1 MDLQLKGKRALITGS
16 SGGIG
21 EGIAKILAKEDVT
34 VVVHGRNEQSANRV
48 AQEIEASGGKAF
60 VALGDLSKDEDAQ
73 QVAEAAL
80 AAMGGIDILI
90 NNAGGYEQMDW
101 MKSSPSKWADMYNH
115 DVLSMVRLVQHL
127 APQMK
132 ELGWGRFIQIS
143 SSAGV
148 QPYAFGPD
156 YSAAKAAII
165 NLSVSLAKDL
175 AGTDITANTISP
187 GPILTAGFEQLWR
200 SYAKTKGW
208 SDDWAEIE
216 RNVVKEVLPNP
227 AGRVGRIEE
236 LASLVAFVS
245 SPLAGYIN
253 GANLRVDG
261 GYVVGV
267 N

>member
-1 MDLQLKGKRALITGS
+1 MDLQLQGKRALVTGS

-21 EGIAKILAKEDVT
+21 EGIAKTLAKEGVA
-34 VVVHGRNEQSANRV
+34 VVVHGRNEQQANRV
-48 AQEIEASGGKAF
+48 SQEITTTGGKA
-60 VALGDLSKDEDAQ
+60 VVVLGDLSKDDDAQ
-73 QVAEAAL
+73 NVAEAAL
-80 AAMGGIDILI
+80 AALGGIDILV
-90 NNAGGYEQMDW
+90 NNAGGYAQVNW
-101 MKSSPSKWADMYNH
+101 MESSPAKWADMYNH

-132 ELGWGRFIQIS
+132 QIGWGRFIQIS

-156 YSAAKAAII
+156 YSAAKAAIN

-175 AGTDITANTISP
+175 AGTGITANTISP
-187 GPILTAGFEQLWR
+187 GPIMTAGFEQLWR
-200 SYAKTKGW
+200 DYAKTKGW
-208 SDDWAEIE
+208 GDDWNEIE

-227 AGRVGRIEE
+227 TGRVGRIEE
-236 LASLVAFVS
+236 VANVVALVA
-245 SPLAGYIN
+245 SPLGGYIN

-261 GYVVGV
+261 GYVIGV

>member
-1 MDLQLKGKRALITGS
+1 MDLQLQGKRALVTGS

-21 EGIAKILAKEDVT
+21 EGIAKTLASEGVA
-34 VVVHGRNEQSANRV
+34 VVVHGRNKQSANCV
-48 AQEIEASGGKAF
+48 AQEITATGGKAF
-60 VALGDLSKDEDAQ
+60 VALGDLSNDEGAQ
-73 QVAEAAL
+73 NVADAAL
-80 AAMGGIDILI
+80 EALGGIDILV
-90 NNAGGYEQMDW
+90 NNAGGYDQVDW
-101 MKSSPSKWADMYNH
+101 MESKPSKWADMFNH

-132 ELGWGRFIQIS
+132 QLGWGRFIQLS

-175 AGTDITANTISP
+175 AGTGITANTISP
-187 GPILTAGFEQLWR
+187 GPIMTSGFEQLWR
-200 SYAKTKGW
+200 NYAKTKGW
-208 SDDWAEIE
+208 GDDWNEIE

-227 AGRVGRIEE
+227 TGRVGRISEV
-236 LASLVAFVS
+236 ASLVALVA
-245 SPLAGYIN
+245 SPNGGFIN

>member
-1 MDLQLKGKRALITGS
+1 MDLQLKGKRALVTGS
-16 SGGIG
+16 SSGIG
-21 EGIAKILAKEDVT
+21 EGIAKCLAREGAIVA
-34 VVVHGRNEQSANRV
+34 VHGRREKEANRV
-48 AQEIEASGGKAF
+48 AQEITAAGGTAF
-60 VALGDLSKDEDAQ
+60 VALGDLSKDEESHD
-73 QVAEAAL
+73 VAEKAL
-80 AAMGGIDILI
+80 SALGGVDILI
-90 NNAGGYEQMDW
+90 NNAGGYEQVDW
-101 MKSSPSKWADMYNH
+101 MDSSPSKWAEMYNH
-115 DVLSMVRLVQHL
+115 DVLSIVRLVQHI

-132 ELGWGRFIQIS
+132 QLGWGRFIQLS

-165 NLSVSLAKDL
+165 NLSVSLSKDL
-175 AGTDITANTISP
+175 AGTGITANTISP
-187 GPILTAGFEQLWR
+187 GPIRTAGFEQLWR
-200 SYAKTKGW
+200 DYAKTKGW
-208 SDDWAEIE
+208 GNDWTEIE

-227 AGRVGRIEE
+227 TGRVGHIEE
-236 LASLVAFVS
+236 IADLAAFVS

>member
-1 MDLQLKGKRALITGS
+1 MDLQLGGKRALVTGS

-21 EGIAKILAKEDVT
+21 EGIVKTLAKEGVA
-34 VVVHGRNEQSANRV
+34 VVVQGRKEQQANRV
-48 AQEIEASGGKAF
+48 AQEITASGGKAF

-73 QVAEAAL
+73 RVAEAAL
-80 AAMGGIDILI
+80 AALGGIDILV
-90 NNAGGYEQMDW
+90 NNAGGYEQVDW
-101 MKSSPSKWADMYNH
+101 MASSPSKWADMFNH

-156 YSAAKAAII
+156 YSAAKAAIN

-175 AGTDITANTISP
+175 AGTGITSNTISP
-187 GPILTAGFEQLWR
+187 GPIMTVGFEQLWR
-200 SYAKTKGW
+200 GYAKTKGW
-208 SDDWAEIE
+208 SDDWDEIE
-216 RNVVKEVLPNP
+216 RNVVREVLPNP
-227 AGRVGRIEE
+227 TGRVGRIEE
-236 LASLVAFVS
+236 VASLVALVA
-245 SPLAGYIN
+245 SPLGGYIN